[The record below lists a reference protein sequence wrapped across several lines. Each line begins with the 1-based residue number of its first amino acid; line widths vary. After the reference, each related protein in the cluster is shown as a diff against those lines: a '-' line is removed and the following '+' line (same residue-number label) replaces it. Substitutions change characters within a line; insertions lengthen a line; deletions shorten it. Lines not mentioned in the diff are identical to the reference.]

1 MKVFLSWSGDRSKM
15 VAEAFNRFLKQVIQA
30 TQPWISTGIMK
41 GMPSDSEIM
50 EGLKDAKVGIICL
63 TSDNLTAPWLLYEAG
78 AISNNPGTHVCT
90 FLLDVANEDVEP
102 PLGRFQHTS
111 FNKQD
116 VLLLVKTINSA
127 VGSSGGNAVELQ
139 SLEEIFDLTWSKFES
154 ALLVAKETKPVTKPT
169 KRDIYDLVSEILETV
184 RKFDR
189 DVQNLNSYTRSVG
202 VGEFGVPREAIP
214 MNAARR
220 GGMVTQAIPSLVR
233 ELYGEDTATFSPMT
247 QGLTRKP
254 LVDPKEN

>member
-1 MKVFLSWSGDRSKM
+1 MKVFLSWSGGRSKM

-30 TQPWISTGIMK
+30 TQPWISTAIMK
-41 GMPSDSEIM
+41 GTPSDSEIK

-127 VGSSGGNAVELQ
+127 VGISGGNAVELQ

-154 ALLVAKETKPVTKPT
+154 ALIDAKKTKPVTKPT
-169 KRDIYDLVSEILETV
+169 KRGIDDLVSEVLETV
-184 RKFDR
+184 RNIDR
-189 DVQNLNSYTRSVG
+189 DVQNLNSYTRVG
-202 VGEFGVPREAIP
+202 VGEFGVPRGGIP
-214 MNAARR
+214 MNAVRR
-220 GGMVTQAIPSLVR
+220 GGMVTQAVPSLVR
-233 ELYGEDTATFSPMT
+233 ELYGEDAATFSPMT

-254 LVDPKEN
+254 LVEPKEN